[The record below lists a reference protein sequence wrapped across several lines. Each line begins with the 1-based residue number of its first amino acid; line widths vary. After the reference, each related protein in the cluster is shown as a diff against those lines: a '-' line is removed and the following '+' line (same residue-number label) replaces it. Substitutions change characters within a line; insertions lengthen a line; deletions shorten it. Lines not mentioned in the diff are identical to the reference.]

1 MSDRFPKNM
10 TPDFGSYSLEDVLA
24 EYRKSAY
31 RNPAYEARRVA
42 MASVPEPPEA
52 GTFSAPEPE
61 TDEPAAVAVRGL
73 LMPESPA
80 ETDETAPAP
89 AAADEMTAEQAEHA
103 RAAAATSFRETLLKL
118 RAESVKS
125 TEAPRPDADESP
137 ASDGA
142 SEASV
147 DFRPDAESGNNGGD
161 GFAPAKPGADGHPP
175 DEDTASDAGHSP
187 GSARR
192 RAKAPARVRSLADRV
207 IAPIVRFA
215 ATRAALRQQQSA
227 EAANWPDPVDVR
239 ETPELHPA
247 RAAKF
252 YASLA
257 RPLLFR
263 CAVASALCLFLMWI
277 CFRLPMTGMLGASLP
292 LQAGVSL
299 ALLLACMVAAL
310 DVIAVGVRQIIELTP
325 GAESLA
331 AASALLA
338 CVDAIL
344 VLFGVGD
351 ALPFCAISAVTLTC
365 ALWSER
371 LTCVALRRTFTTAL
385 SSKTPAA
392 LTSAAFGDN
401 ADRSLIRVDGASLTG
416 IVRRSETQNICQTAY
431 ATAAPIFLAC
441 ALLLAVAASVTR
453 GLYFMHTFSG
463 LVAVSASFASFLSF
477 PLPFAITTRRL
488 RSSGT
493 ALAGFAGC
501 ADIGRTPRVVI
512 TDEDLFPPGNMR
524 FTEINILDV
533 ASVEQVCASTSCLL
547 SAYGSGVSVLF
558 DELMSR
564 RGYRVLTVDE
574 FTCHEGG
581 GLSGLVDGARV
592 LTGSLGFMNL
602 MGIRLPRNLQTKNT
616 ICTAI
621 EGELVGVFAI
631 EYIPV
636 SSVQEALVTLLRSRT
651 ETIFAIRDFN
661 ITPYM
666 IRQLFRV
673 PTDSFTFPSFRDRFG
688 ITADGADGDRPI
700 DAVFNRSGMLPMI
713 EATEAGRRLFA
724 ASRTGTIL
732 SLVSAAV
739 GMIIMFLLCSAGAY
753 GTASTGNVLSFMVL
767 WTLPVLILGWG
778 QSRG

>member
-61 TDEPAAVAVRGL
+61 SDEPAAVAVRGL
-73 LMPESPA
+73 LMPESPAPAPA

-147 DFRPDAESGNNGGD
+147 DFRPDAESGNSGGD
-161 GFAPAKPGADGHPP
+161 GFDAGKPGVDGH
-175 DEDTASDAGHSP
+175 ASEAGRSP

-192 RAKAPARVRSLADRV
+192 RTKAPAKVQSLADRV

-257 RPLLFR
+257 RPLRFR

-292 LQAGVSL
+292 VQAGVSL
-299 ALLLACMVAAL
+299 LLLLACMVAAL

-392 LTSAAFGDN
+392 LTSAAFGEN
-401 ADRSLIRVDGASLTG
+401 ADRSLIRVDSASLTG